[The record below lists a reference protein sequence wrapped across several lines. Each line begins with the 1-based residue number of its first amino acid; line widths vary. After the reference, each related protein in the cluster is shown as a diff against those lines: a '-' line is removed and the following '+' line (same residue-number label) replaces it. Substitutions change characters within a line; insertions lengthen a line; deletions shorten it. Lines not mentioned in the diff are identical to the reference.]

1 MGFVHHL
8 LLAMLLLLVGF
19 SPLPGEGQQVKVL
32 FTPTICHMH
41 CSNGR
46 CINRCQQGNA
56 TTLLS
61 GETTRA
67 VEGASGFRVCE
78 YRGGTGEPTVP
89 FIGFWVE
96 MMGPWEETCPQ

>member
-8 LLAMLLLLVGF
+8 LLAVLLLLLLLGF
-19 SPLPGEGQQVKVL
+19 SPLPGGGQQVKVL

-46 CINRCQQGNA
+46 CINRCEQGNA
-56 TTLLS
+56 TTLYS
-61 GETTRA
+61 GETARA

-78 YRGGTGEPTVP
+78 YRAGQGS
-89 FIGFWVE
+89 
-96 MMGPWEETCPQ
+96 